1 MDGLQ
6 VSKTAPVDVP
16 ELRLNINRLKEVNE
30 LCEKNLINLY
40 ATVQNVRSKVD
51 AISGR
56 NTKFHWRSLKLT
68 ALKKRSA

>member
-30 LCEKNLINLY
+30 LCEKN
-40 ATVQNVRSKVD
+40 
-51 AISGR
+51 
-56 NTKFHWRSLKLT
+56 
-68 ALKKRSA
+68 

>member
-6 VSKTAPVDVP
+6 AGKAVINDVP
-16 ELRLNINRLKEVNE
+16 ELRLRINRLKEANE
-30 LCEKNLINLY
+30 LCEKNLIDMY
-40 ATVQNVRSKVD
+40 ATVQSVRSKVD